1 MRVTTDRPPTARLP
15 GAGAPESATQQIEDR
30 PVPGLWVA
38 LAMLVVAAIVLA
50 VLVLT
55 SGVLAG

>member
-15 GAGAPESATQQIEDR
+15 GAGAPESATQRPEDR

-38 LAMLVVAAIVLA
+38 LAMLAVAAIVLA